1 MMRSPATIWRHF
13 DVPLLAATSLL
24 TIAGVAMIRS
34 AIGGNLNLAENVQ
47 RQAIFAVIGL
57 VVAFLTAAI
66 DYRLWAALARPLYIT
81 TMISLALI
89 SIAGQVAFGSS
100 RWFTVGTLFVQP
112 SELAK
117 ITMIL
122 VLAEFLARNK
132 DRLDK
137 PRVFLRSILIM
148 GLPILLIF
156 IQPDLSTGI
165 VLGVIWM
172 ALVWAAGTPLKM
184 LLAVL
189 VSAVLI
195 TAIIAAPLAN
205 YFVNDYPQERDF
217 TVFGGVRLLRFYQ
230 MDRIANFIFPDP
242 EARYGSTYNVDQ
254 AKISIGSG
262 GLFGQGYGH
271 GSQVQLRFL
280 KVRHTDFIFSA
291 MAEEFGFVGAL
302 GLLLVLMFII
312 YRALRTAQM
321 ARDTFG
327 ALICYGVAFLLLFQ
341 GAFNV
346 GMNLNLF
353 PVSGLPL
360 PFFSYGGSS
369 LLTSLIG
376 IGLVESVILRHK
388 PIEL

>member
-1 MMRSPATIWRHF
+1 MRAPASIWRHF
-13 DVPLLAATSLL
+13 DVPLLAATSML

-47 RQAIFAVIGL
+47 RQAIFAAIGL

-81 TMISLALI
+81 TIISLALI
-89 SIAGQVAFGSS
+89 AIAGQVAFGSS

-132 DRLDK
+132 EGLHK
-137 PRVFLRSILIM
+137 PRIFIRSMLIM
-148 GLPILLIF
+148 GLPVLLIF

-184 LLAVL
+184 LLAVVVIAL
-189 VSAVLI
+189 VI
-195 TAIIAAPLAN
+195 TIIIAPPLAN
-205 YFVNDYPQERDF
+205 YFVNDYPAGRDF
-217 TVFGGVRLLRFYQ
+217 TLFGNIRLLRHYQ
-230 MDRIANFIFPDP
+230 MDRVANFIFPDP

-271 GSQVQLRFL
+271 GSTAALLESPAHGLHLLGHGRGVRLRGRRWPAAGPNVHHL
-280 KVRHTDFIFSA
+280 PGPAHSPS
-291 MAEEFGFVGAL
+291 GARRL
-302 GLLLVLMFII
+302 RRADLLWGGLFAAI
-312 YRALRTAQM
+312 
-321 ARDTFG
+321 
-327 ALICYGVAFLLLFQ
+327 
-341 GAFNV
+341 
-346 GMNLNLF
+346 
-353 PVSGLPL
+353 SGRL
-360 PFFSYGGSS
+360 
-369 LLTSLIG
+369 
-376 IGLVESVILRHK
+376 
-388 PIEL
+388 